1 MENARELKYE
11 GLELFGQTVMFTCLR
26 IDRSTV
32 PEGLFAY
39 DLRHDDNC
47 DGKICEA
54 APYIMVNHW
63 GTILCREP
71 IAMPDS
77 KYRAVTEDDYSYTG
91 EEIALDDYLAG
102 QTEAEGMAM
111 TQ

>member
-1 MENARELKYE
+1 ML
-11 GLELFGQTVMFTCLR
+11 FTCLR

-32 PEGLFAY
+32 PEGLYAY
-39 DLRHDDNC
+39 DLR
-47 DGKICEA
+47 DGDACSGEICEV

-71 IAMPDS
+71 IAMTDGS
-77 KYRAVTEDDYSYTG
+77 YRAVTEDDYSYTG
-91 EEIALDDYLAG
+91 EEIALDDYLAE
-102 QTEAEGMAM
+102 QTEDEGMAM